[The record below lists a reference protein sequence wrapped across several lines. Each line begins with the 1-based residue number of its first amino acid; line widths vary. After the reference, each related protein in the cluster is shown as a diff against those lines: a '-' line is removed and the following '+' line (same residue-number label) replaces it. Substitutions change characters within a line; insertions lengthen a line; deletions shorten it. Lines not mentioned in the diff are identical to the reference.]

1 MFRRPPKDTTPPEE
15 KAASQASR
23 QQLSH
28 LTSIEPQCRGVE
40 VAEGIL
46 LRYLGEEP
54 LYFFLRTTV
63 QLGELVTR
71 VYASDTPFER
81 EQEFIR
87 ELRTPSSEPQADKAH
102 LAKVEQVVR
111 DYVIFV
117 GDADQG
123 SDPSASGPP
132 NPPPNPPAGPG

>member
-1 MFRRPPKDTTPPEE
+1 MFRARPPQGQGATPEE

-23 QQLSH
+23 EQLTH
-28 LTSIEPQCRGVE
+28 LTSIEPQCHGVE

-54 LYFFLRTTV
+54 LYFFLKTSIV
-63 QLGELVTR
+63 LGEIVTR
-71 VYASDTPFER
+71 IYSSDTPFER

-87 ELRTPSSEPQADKAH
+87 ELRSPAGNPGADQAH
-102 LAKVEQVVR
+102 LAKIEQVLH

-117 GDADQG
+117 GDADEG
-123 SDPSASGPP
+123 SDPFTPTPTAPKK
-132 NPPPNPPAGPG
+132 PG